1 MATPT
6 YQINSGTVLPGIIA
20 NWRRAVKRV
29 NADGTFDYQPWAWH
43 FWRIAQMTAAAFEEL
58 QALQGAVLTEL
69 KTNDI
74 DDRNVNATY
83 TSAVMR
89 LVNGRHQGT
98 RVLDVNVEFRV
109 DVS

>member
-6 YQINSGTVLPGIIA
+6 YQINSGTILPGIA
-20 NWRRAVKRV
+20 ASWRRVIKRQ
-29 NADGTFDYQPWAWH
+29 NADGTIDYQPHAIH
-43 FWRIAQMTAAAFEEL
+43 TWRVAQMTAADFEEL
-58 QALQGAVLTEL
+58 QALQGISLTEL

-74 DDRNVNATY
+74 DDRNSNATY

-89 LVNGRHQGT
+89 LISGKHVGT
-98 RVLDVNVEFRV
+98 RVLDVNIEFRV